1 MYRVALTTEQL
12 SELNRRCH
20 DPATKPKTRTRLEMV
35 RLSHAGWTIPQIAKH
50 FQLTESRVRYWIKAC
65 LSEGFD
71 ALDSKMSPGPPVKLS
86 TAMLTHLK
94 QTVGQ
99 DGRTWTCAQ
108 VQDWLQENYQLAVN
122 RTWLSEVLV
131 KNGLSYKRTTRTVRH
146 KQSPEQV
153 ADRKADLETLK
164 KGQSTD

>member
-1 MYRVALTTEQL
+1 MYRVALTAEQL
-12 SELNRRCH
+12 NELNRRCH

-35 RLSHAGWTIPQIAKH
+35 RLSHAGWTIPSIAKH
-50 FQLTESRVRYWIKAC
+50 FQLTQSRVRYWIKTF

-86 TAMLTHLK
+86 ATLLAHLK

-99 DGRTWTCAQ
+99 DGRTWTCSQ
-108 VQDWLQENYQLAVN
+108 VQDWLQEHYQLRVN

-131 KNGLSYKRTTRTVRH
+131 KNGLSYKRTTRTLRH
-146 KQSPEQV
+146 KQNPEQV

-164 KGQSTD
+164 KGQSMV